1 MSDKRLNNTIFLMF
15 LATENYKRA
24 HVLSNKDFLKLDKEF
39 AILNYIS
46 ECPDM
51 KRILLNNLEPGNL
64 GIQYYLGRQEIAGNP
79 AY

>member
-15 LATENYKRA
+15 LATEKYKRA

-46 ECPDM
+46 ECPDIFDSM
-51 KRILLNNLEPGNL
+51 TGQEMAREID
-64 GIQYYLGRQEIAGNP
+64 QYVSAV
-79 AY
+79 